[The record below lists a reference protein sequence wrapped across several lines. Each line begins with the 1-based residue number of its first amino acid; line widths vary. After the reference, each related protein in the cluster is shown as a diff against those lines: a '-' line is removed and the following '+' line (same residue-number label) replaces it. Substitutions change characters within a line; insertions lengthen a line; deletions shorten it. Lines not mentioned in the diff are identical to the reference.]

1 MSRTIATGPEVPAE
15 RVLTA
20 PVVTVTLVNF
30 LFFVAYLFF
39 FPTLPFFIRELGGA
53 ESEIGLLIGVSSL
66 AALAVRPLVGY
77 LVDVRGRKPVLLGGL
92 VLFVLNALL
101 YNVVA
106 APEHLFPLRLLTG
119 ACLATV
125 LTAASTLAAD
135 VAPPSRRGAVM
146 SYFGLSNSLAFAV
159 GPALGGWIIHAQLF
173 SGPEGWF
180 VERAG
185 WLASARTGGL
195 HFTSLFVVAAAI
207 GLGAVALAGTL
218 AETRPPLSAGRR
230 AFDPRTMV
238 AAVALFPAAVNF
250 LCAFVFA
257 AMVTFMPLYAR
268 EHGVANPG
276 SLFVAYAVAVVA
288 MRLLV
293 GSWMDRWPRAAVIL
307 PSILVLAGSMPILAS
322 ATSPLPLYAAA
333 TVYGIGAGVFQP
345 AMMAFLVDRA
355 GVAERGRAMSTFTL
369 GTDLG
374 LSLGSFSLGAAVELA
389 GMRPAFLMAGFA
401 AFAGALLFAAGT
413 GRAVLRRTRPAPDT
427 LPFT

>member
-1 MSRTIATGPEVPAE
+1 VDRTIREMPDGGAE
-15 RVLTA
+15 RALTA
-20 PVVTVTLVNF
+20 PVVGVTVVNF

-39 FPTLPFFIRELGGA
+39 FPTLPIFIRELGGA
-53 ESEIGLLIGVSSL
+53 ESEIGLLIGISSL
-66 AALAVRPLVGY
+66 AALGVRPVVGY
-77 LVDVRGRKPVLLGGL
+77 LVDARGRKPVLLGGL
-92 VLFVLNALL
+92 GLFVVNALL

-106 APEHLFPLRLLTG
+106 LPEHLFPLRLLTG

-159 GPALGGWIIHAQLF
+159 GPALGGWIIHAELF
-173 SGPEGWF
+173 SGAEGWV

-185 WLASARTGGL
+185 WLASAKTGGL

-207 GLGAVALAGTL
+207 GAAAVALGSTL
-218 AETRPPLSAGRR
+218 PETRPAGSAARR
-230 AFDPRTMV
+230 SLDPRTMV
-238 AAVALFPAAVNF
+238 SSVALFPAGVNF
-250 LCAFVFA
+250 LTAFVFA

-268 EHGVANPG
+268 DHGVANPG
-276 SLFVAYAVAVVA
+276 SLFVAYAAAVVA
-288 MRLLV
+288 MRIV
-293 GSWMDRWPRAAVIL
+293 IGAWMDRWPRAVVIL

-322 ATSPLPLYAAA
+322 AASPLPLYAAA
-333 TVYGIGAGVFQP
+333 TVYGLGAGVFQP

-355 GVAERGRAMSTFTL
+355 GVTERGRAMSTFTL

-389 GMRPAFLMAGFA
+389 GMRAAFLMAGFA
-401 AFAGALLFAAGT
+401 ALAGAGLFAVGT
-413 GRAVLRRTRPAPDT
+413 GLSAARRMRGPET